1 MTNRNSS
8 EKKYL
13 KYFWIIILT
22 PISLGLLIIIL
33 TAMGWLGFMPT
44 IEDLQNPSRDLAS
57 EVISEDG
64 KILGTF
70 YLNENRNP
78 VEYKDL
84 SPFLVQALI
93 AREDHRFSKHSGIDG
108 VALFRVAVRTVLMRN
123 TGQGGGSTITQQLAK
138 NLFPRDTTEYRFGAV
153 RNVVTAM
160 RKFKEWVIAV
170 KLEKNY
176 TKDEII
182 TMYLN
187 TVPFSGDAFGIKA
200 ASRAF
205 FNKSADSLKIEE
217 AALLIGLLQAPS
229 KFNPVRNP
237 ERSQLRRNSVL
248 QKMFEHDYITE
259 SQYDSLVTIPVK
271 VKYNSQGHNA
281 GKATYFREKL
291 RYIMTRPKPDKSRYG
306 SFQSFFEDSI
316 EWENNPL
323 YGWCNK
329 NKKPDGSPYNL
340 YTDGLKIYSSINY
353 RMQEYAE
360 EAVKQHLKESI
371 QPAFDKEKKGKKKA
385 PFSNNLTDAD
395 IENIM
400 KSAMRRTP
408 RYRSLKNEGYS
419 ESEIMNNFKTKTE
432 MTIFTWNGEKD
443 TTMSPWDSIRY
454 YKQLLRAS
462 FMAMDPHTGHIKAWV
477 GGPDSKYFVYDGVKS
492 QKRQVGSTIKP
503 FLYTLAMQMG
513 FKPCDKVWNV
523 PVTFRDN
530 DTTWTPKN
538 SGETKYDGKQVTL
551 KWGLSNSVNNI
562 SAYLIQ
568 QFNPALVVDIIEK
581 MGVKSRIDPV
591 PSIFLGTS
599 DISLFEMVGA
609 YSTFANK
616 GVYTEPILVSRIED
630 KNGNVIAVFQP
641 QKVEAISEHTS
652 YLMLNLMQSVITGG
666 TGSRLRYR
674 YNLMNELA
682 GKTGTSQN
690 HSDGWFMGISPDLVA
705 GSWVGGEDRAIHF
718 EYLGEGQA
726 AATALPIYGLFMQ
739 KVYADKSINLTQ
751 APFERPVNF
760 NVDMNCP
767 VSEIEQQTKAV
778 EEEEY

>member
-1 MTNRNSS
+1 MNNPIPN
-8 EKKYL
+8 EKKYI

-22 PISLGLLIIIL
+22 PISLGVLIIIL
-33 TAMGWLGFMPT
+33 TALGWLGFMPT

-64 KILGTF
+64 RILGTF

-93 AREDHRFSKHSGIDG
+93 AREDHRFEKHAGVDG
-108 VALFRVAVRTVLMRN
+108 VALFRVAVRTILMRSS
-123 TGQGGGSTITQQLAK
+123 GQGGGSTITQQLAK
-138 NLFPRDTTEYRFGAV
+138 NLFPRDTTEYKLGIV
-153 RNVVTAM
+153 RSTVMAL

-170 KLEKNY
+170 KLERNY
-176 TKDEII
+176 TKDEIL

-205 FNKSADSLKIEE
+205 FNKSPDSLKIEE
-217 AALLIGLLQAPS
+217 AAILIGLLQAPT

-248 QKMFEHDYITE
+248 QKMYEHNFITE
-259 SQYDSLVTIPVK
+259 QQYDSLVTIPVK
-271 VKYNSQGHNA
+271 VTYNSQGHNA
-281 GKATYFREKL
+281 GTATYFREKL
-291 RYIMTRPKPDKSRYG
+291 RFIMTRPKPDKSKYG
-306 SFQSFFEDSI
+306 SSQSFYEDSI

-329 NKKPDGSPYNL
+329 NKKPDGSDYNL
-340 YTDGLKIYSSINY
+340 YTDGLRIYSTINY

-360 EAVKQHLKESI
+360 EAVKSHLKESL
-371 QPAFDKEKKGKKKA
+371 QPAFYKEKKGRKKA
-385 PFSNNLTDAD
+385 PFSNDLTDED
-395 IENIM
+395 IENVM
-400 KSAMRRTP
+400 RSAMRRTD
-408 RYRSLKNEGYS
+408 RYRSLRNEGYS
-419 ESEIMNNFKTKTE
+419 ESEIMKNFKTKTE
-432 MTIFTWNGEKD
+432 MTIFSWRGDID
-443 TTMSPWDSIRY
+443 TTMTPWDSIRY
-454 YKQLLRAS
+454 FKSILRAS
-462 FMAMDPHTGHIKAWV
+462 FMAMDPHTGEIKAWV
-477 GGPDSKYFVYDGVKS
+477 GGPDSKYFSYDGVKT
-492 QKRQVGSTIKP
+492 QKRQVGSTVKP

-530 DTTWTPKN
+530 NTTWTPKN
-538 SGETKYDGKQVTL
+538 SGTTKYDGKLVTL
-551 KWGLSNSVNNI
+551 KWGLANSVNNI

-568 QFNPALVVDIIEK
+568 QFNPELVVDIIKK
-581 MGVKSRIDPV
+581 MGVKSKIDAV

-599 DISLFEMVGA
+599 DITLYEMVGA

-616 GVYTEPILVSRIED
+616 GVYTEPIMVTRIED
-630 KNGNVIAVFQP
+630 KNGNVISTFTP
-641 QKVEAISEHTS
+641 QKTEAISENTA
-652 YLMLNLMQSVITGG
+652 YLMLNLMQGVINGG
-666 TGSRLRYR
+666 TGSRLRYKF
-674 YNLMNELA
+674 NLMNELA

-705 GSWVGGEDRAIHF
+705 GTWVGGEDRAIHF

-726 AATALPIYGLFMQ
+726 AATALPIYGKFMQ
-739 KVYADKSINLTQ
+739 KVYADKVINLTQ
-751 APFERPVNF
+751 GPFERPENF
-760 NVDMNCP
+760 YIDMNCP
-767 VSEIEQQTKAV
+767 VSEVSQEPTIQ
-778 EEEEY
+778 EEEF

>member
-1 MTNRNSS
+1 MTNRNSN
-8 EKKYL
+8 ENNFL
-13 KYFWIIILT
+13 KYFWIIVLT
-22 PISLGLLIIIL
+22 PITLGVLIIIL
-33 TAMGWLGFMPT
+33 TALGWLGFMPT

-93 AREDHRFSKHSGIDG
+93 AREDHRFTKHSGIDG

-138 NLFPRDTTEYRFGAV
+138 NLFPRDTTVYKLGIV
-153 RNVVTAM
+153 RNTVMAL

-176 TKDEII
+176 TKDEIL

-205 FNKSADSLKIEE
+205 FNKSPDSLKIEE
-217 AALLIGLLQAPS
+217 AAVLIGLLQAPT

-237 ERSQLRRNSVL
+237 ERSQIRRNSVL
-248 QKMFEHDYITE
+248 QKMYEHNYITE
-259 SQYDSLVTIPVK
+259 QQYDSLVSIPVK
-271 VKYNSQGHNA
+271 VTYHSQGHNA
-281 GKATYFREKL
+281 GRATYFREKL
-291 RYIMTRPKPDKSRYG
+291 RFIMTRPKPEKSRYG
-306 SFQSFFEDSI
+306 SYQSYYEDSI

-329 NKKPDGSPYNL
+329 NKKPDGTPYNL
-340 YTDGLKIYSSINY
+340 YTDGLKIYSTINF

-360 EAVKQHLKESI
+360 EAVSEHLKESL
-371 QPAFDKEKKGKKKA
+371 QPAFNKEKKGRKKA
-385 PFSNNLTDAD
+385 PFSNDLTEAD

-400 KSAMRRTP
+400 RSAMRRTA

-419 ESEIMNNFKTKTE
+419 ESEINKIFKTKTE
-432 MTIFTWNGEKD
+432 MTVFSWKGDID
-443 TTMSPWDSIRY
+443 TVMSPWDSIRY
-454 YKQLLRAS
+454 FKSMLRAS
-462 FMAMDPHTGHIKAWV
+462 FMAMDPHTGEIKAWV
-477 GGPDSKYFVYDGVKS
+477 GGPDSKYFSYDGVKT
-492 QKRQVGSTIKP
+492 QKRQVGSTVKP

-538 SGETKYDGKQVTL
+538 SGTTKYDGKLVTL
-551 KWGLSNSVNNI
+551 KWGLANSINNI

-568 QFNPALVVDIIEK
+568 QFNPELVVDIIKK
-581 MGVKSRIDPV
+581 MGVKSKIDAV

-599 DISLFEMVGA
+599 DITLYEMVGA

-616 GVYTEPILVSRIED
+616 GVYTEPIMVNRIED
-630 KNGNVIAVFQP
+630 KNGNVISVFQP
-641 QKVEAISEHTS
+641 QKVEAISENTA
-652 YLMLNLMQSVITGG
+652 YLMLNLMQGVINGG
-666 TGSRLRYR
+666 TGSRLRYKF
-674 YNLMNELA
+674 NLMNELA

-705 GSWVGGEDRAIHF
+705 GTWVGGEDRAIHF

-726 AATALPIYGLFMQ
+726 AATALPIYGLFMK
-739 KVYADKSINLTQ
+739 KVYADKVINLNQ
-751 APFERPVNF
+751 GPFERPENF
-760 NVDMNCP
+760 YIDMNCP
-767 VSEIEQQTKAV
+767 VSEVSQEPTIN
-778 EEEEY
+778 EEEF

>member
-1 MTNRNSS
+1 MTNRNSN
-8 EKKYL
+8 ENNFL
-13 KYFWIIILT
+13 KYFWIIVLT
-22 PISLGLLIIIL
+22 PITLGVLIIIL
-33 TAMGWLGFMPT
+33 TALGWLGFMPT

-93 AREDHRFSKHSGIDG
+93 AREDHRFTKHSGIDG

-138 NLFPRDTTEYRFGAV
+138 NLFPRDTTIYKLGIV
-153 RNVVTAM
+153 RNTVMAL

-176 TKDEII
+176 TKDEIL

-205 FNKSADSLKIEE
+205 FNKSPDSLKIEE
-217 AALLIGLLQAPS
+217 AAVLIGLLQAPT

-237 ERSQLRRNSVL
+237 ERSQIRRNSVL
-248 QKMFEHDYITE
+248 QKMYEHNYITE
-259 SQYDSLVTIPVK
+259 QQYDSLVSIPVK
-271 VKYNSQGHNA
+271 VTYHSQGHNA
-281 GKATYFREKL
+281 GRATYFREKL
-291 RYIMTRPKPDKSRYG
+291 RFIMTRPKPEKSRYG
-306 SFQSFFEDSI
+306 SYQSYYEDSI

-329 NKKPDGSPYNL
+329 NKKPDGTPYNL
-340 YTDGLKIYSSINY
+340 YTDGLKIYSTINF

-360 EAVKQHLKESI
+360 EAVSEHLKESL
-371 QPAFDKEKKGKKKA
+371 QPAFNKEKKGRKKA
-385 PFSNNLTDAD
+385 PFSNDLTEAD

-400 KSAMRRTP
+400 RSAMRRTA

-419 ESEIMNNFKTKTE
+419 ESEINKIFKTKTE
-432 MTIFTWNGEKD
+432 MTVFSWKGDID
-443 TTMSPWDSIRY
+443 TVMSPWDSIRY
-454 YKQLLRAS
+454 FKSMLRAS
-462 FMAMDPHTGHIKAWV
+462 FMAMDPHTGEIKAWV
-477 GGPDSKYFVYDGVKS
+477 GGPDSKYFSYDGVKT
-492 QKRQVGSTIKP
+492 QKRQVGSTVKP

-538 SGETKYDGKQVTL
+538 SGTTKYDGKLVTL
-551 KWGLSNSVNNI
+551 KWGLANSINNI

-568 QFNPALVVDIIEK
+568 QFNPELVVDIIKK
-581 MGVKSRIDPV
+581 MGVKSKIDAV

-599 DISLFEMVGA
+599 DITLYEMVGA

-616 GVYTEPILVSRIED
+616 GVYTEPIMVNRIED
-630 KNGNVIAVFQP
+630 KNGNVISVFQP
-641 QKVEAISEHTS
+641 QKVEAISENTA
-652 YLMLNLMQSVITGG
+652 YLMLNLMQGVINGG
-666 TGSRLRYR
+666 TGSRLRYKF
-674 YNLMNELA
+674 NLMNELA

-705 GSWVGGEDRAIHF
+705 GTWVGGEDRAIHF

-726 AATALPIYGLFMQ
+726 AATALPIYGLFMK
-739 KVYADKSINLTQ
+739 KVYADKVINLNQ
-751 APFERPVNF
+751 GPFERPENF
-760 NVDMNCP
+760 YIDMNCP
-767 VSEIEQQTKAV
+767 VSEVSQEPTIN
-778 EEEEY
+778 EEEF

>member
-22 PISLGLLIIIL
+22 PICLGLIIIIL
-33 TAMGWLGFMPT
+33 TALGWLGFMPT

-138 NLFPRDTTEYRFGAV
+138 NLFPRDTTEYRYGAV
-153 RNVVTAM
+153 RNAVTAM

-217 AALLIGLLQAPS
+217 ASLLIGLLQAPS

-248 QKMFEHDYITE
+248 QKMYEHDYITE

-306 SFQSFFEDSI
+306 SYQSFFEDSI
-316 EWENNPL
+316 EWEINPL

-360 EAVKQHLKESI
+360 EAVKQHLKESL
-371 QPAFDKEKKGKKKA
+371 QPAFNKEKKGKKKA
-385 PFSNNLTDAD
+385 PFSNDLTDAD

-408 RYRSLKNEGYS
+408 RYRSLKNDGHS
-419 ESEIMNNFKTKTE
+419 ESEIMKIFKTKTE
-432 MTIFTWNGEKD
+432 ITVFSWNGEKD

-462 FMAMDPHTGHIKAWV
+462 FMAMDPHNGQIKAWV

-616 GVYTEPILVSRIED
+616 GVYTEPVMVTRIED

-674 YNLMNELA
+674 YNMMNELA

-726 AATALPIYGLFMQ
+726 AATALPIFGLFMQ
-739 KVYADKSINLTQ
+739 KVYADKSLNLTQ
-751 APFERPVNF
+751 GPFERPVNF

-767 VSEIEQQTKAV
+767 VSEIDQQTKAV
-778 EEEEY
+778 FEEEY

>member
-1 MTNRNSS
+1 MTNRNSNHNN
-8 EKKYL
+8 YL

-22 PISLGLLIIIL
+22 PISLGLLIIFL

-70 YLNENRNP
+70 YLSENRNP

-93 AREDHRFSKHSGIDG
+93 AREDHRFNKHSGIDG

-138 NLFPRDTTEYRFGAV
+138 NLFPRDTTAYKFGLV
-153 RNVVTAM
+153 RSTVTAL

-205 FNKSADSLKIEE
+205 FNKSPDSLKIEE
-217 AALLIGLLQAPS
+217 AAVLIGLLQAPS

-237 ERSQLRRNSVL
+237 QRSQLRRNSVL

-259 SQYDSLVTIPVK
+259 QQYDSLVEIPVK
-271 VKYNSQGHNA
+271 VSYNSQGHNA

-306 SFQSFFEDSI
+306 SYQSFFEDST

-329 NKKPDGSPYNL
+329 NKKPDGTPYNL
-340 YTDGLKIYSSINY
+340 YTDGLKIYSTINF

-360 EAVKQHLKESI
+360 EAVKQHLKESL

-385 PFSNNLTDAD
+385 PFSNDLTEED
-395 IENIM
+395 IDNIM
-400 KSAMRRTP
+400 KSAMRRTS

-419 ESEIMNNFKTKTE
+419 EAEILKLFKTKTD
-432 MTIFTWNGEKD
+432 MTVFSWSGEID

-454 YKQLLRAS
+454 FKKMLRAS
-462 FMAMDPHTGHIKAWV
+462 FMAMDPHTGYIKAWV
-477 GGPDSKYFVYDGVKS
+477 GGPDSRYFVYDGVKT

-513 FKPCDKVWNV
+513 FTPCDKAYNI
-523 PVTFRDN
+523 PYTFKTLDS
-530 DTTWTPKN
+530 TWTPKN
-538 SGETKYDGKQVTL
+538 SGSSKYDGKLVTL
-551 KWGLSNSVNNI
+551 KWGLANSVNYI
-562 SAYLIQ
+562 SAYLMQ
-568 QFNPALVVDIIEK
+568 QFNPELVVDIIKK
-581 MGVKSRIDPV
+581 MGVKSKIDAV

-599 DISLFEMVGA
+599 DINLYEMVGA
-609 YSTFANK
+609 YSSFANK
-616 GVYTEPILVSRIED
+616 GIYTEPIMVTRIED
-630 KNGNVIAVFQP
+630 KNGNIISVFQP
-641 QKVEAISEHTS
+641 EKIEAISENTA
-652 YLMLNLMQSVITGG
+652 YLMLNLLQGVIRGG
-666 TGSRLRYR
+666 TGTRLISKYGLN
-674 YNLMNELA
+674 YDLA

-705 GSWVGGEDRAIHF
+705 GTWVGGEDRAVHF
-718 EYLGEGQA
+718 DYLGEGQA

-739 KVYADKSINLTQ
+739 KVYADKTINLNQ
-751 APFERPVNF
+751 GPFERPENFYVNM
-760 NVDMNCP
+760 DCP
-767 VSEIEQQTKAV
+767 VSEIEQQSQV
-778 EEEEY
+778 QEEEVY

>member
-1 MTNRNSS
+1 MNNPIPN
-8 EKKYL
+8 EKKYI

-22 PISLGLLIIIL
+22 PISLGVLIIIL
-33 TAMGWLGFMPT
+33 TALGWLGFMPT

-64 KILGTF
+64 RILGTF

-93 AREDHRFSKHSGIDG
+93 AREDHRFEKHAGVDG
-108 VALFRVAVRTVLMRN
+108 VALFRVAVRTILMRSS
-123 TGQGGGSTITQQLAK
+123 GQGGGSTITQQLAK
-138 NLFPRDTTEYRFGAV
+138 NLFPRDTTEYKLGIV
-153 RNVVTAM
+153 RSTVMAL

-170 KLEKNY
+170 KLERNY
-176 TKDEII
+176 TKDEIL

-205 FNKSADSLKIEE
+205 FNKSPDSLKIEE
-217 AALLIGLLQAPS
+217 AAILIGLLQAPT

-248 QKMFEHDYITE
+248 QKMYEHNFITE
-259 SQYDSLVTIPVK
+259 QQYDSLVTIPVK
-271 VKYNSQGHNA
+271 VTYNSQGHNA
-281 GKATYFREKL
+281 GTATYFREKL
-291 RYIMTRPKPDKSRYG
+291 RFIMTRPKPDKSKYG
-306 SFQSFFEDSI
+306 SSQSFYEDSI

-329 NKKPDGSPYNL
+329 NKKPDGSDYNL
-340 YTDGLKIYSSINY
+340 YTDGLRIYSTINY

-360 EAVKQHLKESI
+360 EAVKSHLKESL
-371 QPAFDKEKKGKKKA
+371 QPAFYKEKKGRKKA
-385 PFSNNLTDAD
+385 PFSNDLTDED
-395 IENIM
+395 IENVM
-400 KSAMRRTP
+400 RSAMRRTD
-408 RYRSLKNEGYS
+408 RYRSLRNEGNS
-419 ESEIMNNFKTKTE
+419 ESEIMKNFKTKTE
-432 MTIFTWNGEKD
+432 MTIFSWRGDID
-443 TTMSPWDSIRY
+443 TTMTPWDSIRY
-454 YKQLLRAS
+454 FKSILRAS
-462 FMAMDPHTGHIKAWV
+462 FMAMDPHTGEIKAWV
-477 GGPDSKYFVYDGVKS
+477 GGPDSKYFSYDGVKT
-492 QKRQVGSTIKP
+492 QKRQVGSTVKP

-530 DTTWTPKN
+530 NTTWTPKN
-538 SGETKYDGKQVTL
+538 SGTTKYDGKLVTL
-551 KWGLSNSVNNI
+551 KWGLANSVNNI

-568 QFNPALVVDIIEK
+568 QFNPELVVDIIKK
-581 MGVKSRIDPV
+581 MGVKSKIDAV

-599 DISLFEMVGA
+599 DITLYEMVGA

-616 GVYTEPILVSRIED
+616 GVYTEPIMVTRIED
-630 KNGNVIAVFQP
+630 KNGNVISTFTP
-641 QKVEAISEHTS
+641 QKTEAISENTA
-652 YLMLNLMQSVITGG
+652 YLMLNLMQGVINGG
-666 TGSRLRYR
+666 TGSRLRYKF
-674 YNLMNELA
+674 NLMNELA

-705 GSWVGGEDRAIHF
+705 GTWVGGEDRAIHF

-726 AATALPIYGLFMQ
+726 AATALPIYGKFMQ
-739 KVYADKSINLTQ
+739 KVYADKVINLTQ
-751 APFERPVNF
+751 GPFERPENF
-760 NVDMNCP
+760 YIDMNCP
-767 VSEIEQQTKAV
+767 VSEVSQEPTIQ
-778 EEEEY
+778 EEEF

>member
-1 MTNRNSS
+1 
-8 EKKYL
+8 L
-13 KYFWIIILT
+13 I
-22 PISLGLLIIIL
+22 IIIL
-33 TAMGWLGFMPT
+33 TALGWLGFMPT

-138 NLFPRDTTEYRFGAV
+138 NLFPRDTTEYRYGAV
-153 RNVVTAM
+153 RNAVTAM

-217 AALLIGLLQAPS
+217 ASLLIGLLQAPS

-248 QKMFEHDYITE
+248 QKMYEHDYITE

-306 SFQSFFEDSI
+306 SYQSFFEDSI
-316 EWENNPL
+316 EWEINPL

-360 EAVKQHLKESI
+360 EAVKQHLKESL
-371 QPAFDKEKKGKKKA
+371 QPAFNKEKKGKKKA
-385 PFSNNLTDAD
+385 PFSNDLTDAD

-408 RYRSLKNEGYS
+408 RYRSLKNDGHS
-419 ESEIMNNFKTKTE
+419 ESEIMKIFKTKTE
-432 MTIFTWNGEKD
+432 ITVFSWNGEKD

-462 FMAMDPHTGHIKAWV
+462 FMAMDPHNGQIKAWV

-616 GVYTEPILVSRIED
+616 GVYTEPVMVTRIED

-674 YNLMNELA
+674 YNMMNELA

-726 AATALPIYGLFMQ
+726 AATALPIFGLFMQ
-739 KVYADKSINLTQ
+739 KVYADKSLNLTQ
-751 APFERPVNF
+751 GPFERPVNF

-767 VSEIEQQTKAV
+767 VSEIDQQTKAV
-778 EEEEY
+778 FEEEY

>member
-1 MTNRNSS
+1 MNNPISN
-8 EKKYL
+8 EKKYI

-33 TAMGWLGFMPT
+33 TALGWLGFMPT
-44 IEDLQNPSRDLAS
+44 IEDLQNPSKDLAS

-64 KILGTF
+64 RILGTF

-93 AREDHRFSKHSGIDG
+93 AREDHRFEKHAGIDG
-108 VALFRVAVRTVLMRN
+108 VALFRVAIRTILMRSS
-123 TGQGGGSTITQQLAK
+123 GQGGGSTITQQLAK
-138 NLFPRDTTEYRFGAV
+138 NLFPRDTTEYKLGIV
-153 RNVVTAM
+153 RSTVMAL
-160 RKFKEWVIAV
+160 RKFKEWVIAA
-170 KLEKNY
+170 KLERNY
-176 TKDEII
+176 TKDEIL

-187 TVPFSGDAFGIKA
+187 TVPFSGDAYGIKA

-205 FNKSADSLKIEE
+205 FNKSPDSLKIEE
-217 AALLIGLLQAPS
+217 AAVLIGLLQAPT

-248 QKMFEHDYITE
+248 QKMYEHNYITE
-259 SQYDSLVTIPVK
+259 QQYDSLITIPVK
-271 VKYNSQGHNA
+271 VTYNSQGHNA

-291 RYIMTRPKPDKSRYG
+291 RFIMTRTKPEKSRYG
-306 SFQSFFEDSI
+306 SYQSFYEDSI

-323 YGWCNK
+323 YGWCSK
-329 NKKPDGSPYNL
+329 NKKPDGSDYNL
-340 YTDGLKIYSSINY
+340 YTDGLRIYSTINY

-360 EAVKQHLKESI
+360 EAVKSHLKESL
-371 QPAFDKEKKGKKKA
+371 QPAFYKEKKGKKKA
-385 PFSNNLTDAD
+385 PFSNDLSEDE

-400 KSAMRRTP
+400 KSAMRRTD

-419 ESEIMNNFKTKTE
+419 ESEIIKNFKTKTD
-432 MTIFTWNGEKD
+432 MTIFSWRGDID

-454 YKQLLRAS
+454 FKSILRAS
-462 FMAMDPHTGHIKAWV
+462 FMAMDPHTGEIKAWV
-477 GGPDSKYFVYDGVKS
+477 GGPDSKYFSYDGVKT
-492 QKRQVGSTIKP
+492 QKRQVGSTVKP

-523 PVTFRDN
+523 PVTFKDN
-530 DTTWTPKN
+530 NTTWTPKN
-538 SGETKYDGKQVTL
+538 SGTTKYDGKLVTL
-551 KWGLSNSVNNI
+551 KWGLANSVNNI

-568 QFNPALVVDIIEK
+568 QFNPELVVDIIKK
-581 MGVKSRIDPV
+581 MGVKSKIDAV

-599 DISLFEMVGA
+599 DITLFEMVGA

-616 GVYTEPILVSRIED
+616 GVYTEPIMVTRIED
-630 KNGNVIAVFQP
+630 KNGNVISTFTP
-641 QKVEAISEHTS
+641 QKTEAISENTA
-652 YLMLNLMQSVITGG
+652 YLMLNLMQGVINGG
-666 TGSRLRYR
+666 TGSRLRYKF
-674 YNLMNELA
+674 NLMNELA

-705 GSWVGGEDRAIHF
+705 GTWVGGEDRAIHF

-726 AATALPIYGLFMQ
+726 AATALPIYGKFMQ
-739 KVYADKSINLTQ
+739 MVYADKVINLTQ
-751 APFERPVNF
+751 GPFERPENF
-760 NVDMNCP
+760 YIDMNCP
-767 VSEIEQQTKAV
+767 VSEVSQETTTP
-778 EEEEY
+778 EEEF

>member
-1 MTNRNSS
+1 MTNRNSN
-8 EKKYL
+8 ENNFL
-13 KYFWIIILT
+13 KYFWIIVLT
-22 PISLGLLIIIL
+22 PITLGVLIIIL
-33 TAMGWLGFMPT
+33 TALGWLGFMPT

-93 AREDHRFSKHSGIDG
+93 AREDHRFTKHSGIDG

-138 NLFPRDTTEYRFGAV
+138 NLFPRDTTIYKLGIV
-153 RNVVTAM
+153 RNTVMAL

-176 TKDEII
+176 TKDEIL

-205 FNKSADSLKIEE
+205 FNKSPDSLKIEE
-217 AALLIGLLQAPS
+217 AAVLIGLLQAPT

-237 ERSQLRRNSVL
+237 ERSQIRRNSVL
-248 QKMFEHDYITE
+248 QKMYEHNYITE
-259 SQYDSLVTIPVK
+259 QQYDSLMSIPVK
-271 VKYNSQGHNA
+271 VTYHSQGHNA
-281 GKATYFREKL
+281 GRATYFREKL
-291 RYIMTRPKPDKSRYG
+291 RFIMTRPKPEKSRYG
-306 SFQSFFEDSI
+306 SYQSYYEDSI

-329 NKKPDGSPYNL
+329 NKKPDGTPYNL
-340 YTDGLKIYSSINY
+340 YTDGLKIYSTINF

-360 EAVKQHLKESI
+360 EAVSEHLKESL
-371 QPAFDKEKKGKKKA
+371 QPAFNKEKKGRKKA
-385 PFSNNLTDAD
+385 PFSNDLTEAD

-400 KSAMRRTP
+400 RSAMRRTA

-419 ESEIMNNFKTKTE
+419 ESEINKIFKTKTE
-432 MTIFTWNGEKD
+432 MTVFSWKGDID
-443 TTMSPWDSIRY
+443 TVMSPWDSIRY
-454 YKQLLRAS
+454 FKSMLRAS
-462 FMAMDPHTGHIKAWV
+462 FMAMDPHTGEIKAWV
-477 GGPDSKYFVYDGVKS
+477 GGPDSKYFSYDGVKT
-492 QKRQVGSTIKP
+492 QKRQVGSTVKP

-538 SGETKYDGKQVTL
+538 SGTTKYDGKLVTL
-551 KWGLSNSVNNI
+551 KWGLANSINNI

-568 QFNPALVVDIIEK
+568 QFNPELVVDIIKK
-581 MGVKSRIDPV
+581 MGVKSKIDAV

-599 DISLFEMVGA
+599 DITLYEMVGA

-616 GVYTEPILVSRIED
+616 GVYTEPIMVNRIED
-630 KNGNVIAVFQP
+630 KNGNVISVFQP
-641 QKVEAISEHTS
+641 QKVEAISENTA
-652 YLMLNLMQSVITGG
+652 YLMLNLMQGVINGG
-666 TGSRLRYR
+666 TGSRLRYKF
-674 YNLMNELA
+674 NLMNELA

-705 GSWVGGEDRAIHF
+705 GTWVGGEDRAIHF

-726 AATALPIYGLFMQ
+726 AATALPIYGLFMK
-739 KVYADKSINLTQ
+739 KVYADKVINLNQ
-751 APFERPVNF
+751 GPFERPENF
-760 NVDMNCP
+760 YIDMNCP
-767 VSEIEQQTKAV
+767 VSEVSQEPTIN
-778 EEEEY
+778 EEEF

>member
-1 MTNRNSS
+1 MNNPIPN
-8 EKKYL
+8 EKKYI

-22 PISLGLLIIIL
+22 PISLGVLIIIL
-33 TAMGWLGFMPT
+33 TALGWLGFMPT

-64 KILGTF
+64 RILGTF

-93 AREDHRFSKHSGIDG
+93 AREDHRFEKHAGVDG
-108 VALFRVAVRTVLMRN
+108 VALFRVAVRTILMRSS
-123 TGQGGGSTITQQLAK
+123 GQGGGSTITQQLAK
-138 NLFPRDTTEYRFGAV
+138 NLFPRDTTEYKLGIV
-153 RNVVTAM
+153 RSTVMAL

-170 KLEKNY
+170 KLERNY
-176 TKDEII
+176 TKDEIL

-205 FNKSADSLKIEE
+205 FNKSPDSLKIEE
-217 AALLIGLLQAPS
+217 AAILIGLLQAPT

-248 QKMFEHDYITE
+248 QKMYEHNFITE
-259 SQYDSLVTIPVK
+259 QQYDSLVTIPVK
-271 VKYNSQGHNA
+271 VTYNSQGHNA
-281 GKATYFREKL
+281 GTATYFREKL
-291 RYIMTRPKPDKSRYG
+291 RFIMTRPKPDKSKYG
-306 SFQSFFEDSI
+306 SSQSFYEDSI

-329 NKKPDGSPYNL
+329 NKKPDGSDYNL
-340 YTDGLKIYSSINY
+340 YTDGLRIYSTINY

-360 EAVKQHLKESI
+360 EAVKSHLKESL
-371 QPAFDKEKKGKKKA
+371 QPAFYKEKKGRKKA
-385 PFSNNLTDAD
+385 PFSNDLTDED
-395 IENIM
+395 IENVM
-400 KSAMRRTP
+400 RSAMRRTD
-408 RYRSLKNEGYS
+408 RYRSLRNEGNS
-419 ESEIMNNFKTKTE
+419 ESEIMKNFKTKTE
-432 MTIFTWNGEKD
+432 MTIFSWRGDID
-443 TTMSPWDSIRY
+443 TTMTPWDSIRY
-454 YKQLLRAS
+454 FKSILRAS
-462 FMAMDPHTGHIKAWV
+462 FMAMDPHTGEIKAWV
-477 GGPDSKYFVYDGVKS
+477 GGPDSKYFSYDGVKT
-492 QKRQVGSTIKP
+492 QKRQVGSTVKP

-530 DTTWTPKN
+530 NTTWTPKN
-538 SGETKYDGKQVTL
+538 SGTTKYDGKLVTL
-551 KWGLSNSVNNI
+551 KWGLANSVNNI

-568 QFNPALVVDIIEK
+568 QFNPELVVDIIKK
-581 MGVKSRIDPV
+581 MGVKSKIDAV

-599 DISLFEMVGA
+599 DITLFEMVGA

-616 GVYTEPILVSRIED
+616 GVYTEPIMVTRIED
-630 KNGNVIAVFQP
+630 KNGNVISTFTP
-641 QKVEAISEHTS
+641 QKTEAISENTA
-652 YLMLNLMQSVITGG
+652 YLMLNLMQGVINGG
-666 TGSRLRYR
+666 TGSRLRYKF
-674 YNLMNELA
+674 NLMNELA

-705 GSWVGGEDRAIHF
+705 GTWVGGEDRAIHF

-726 AATALPIYGLFMQ
+726 AATALPIYGKFMQ
-739 KVYADKSINLTQ
+739 KVYADKVINLTQ
-751 APFERPVNF
+751 GPFERPENF
-760 NVDMNCP
+760 YIDMNCP
-767 VSEIEQQTKAV
+767 VSEVSQEPTIQ
-778 EEEEY
+778 EEEF

>member
-1 MTNRNSS
+1 MTNHNL
-8 EKKYL
+8 KHNKYL
-13 KYFWIIILT
+13 KYFWIIILA
-22 PISLGLLIIIL
+22 PISVGILIIFL

-70 YLNENRNP
+70 YLSENRNP

-84 SPFLVQALI
+84 SPFLVQALV
-93 AREDHRFSKHSGIDG
+93 AREDHRFQKHSGIDG

-138 NLFPRDTTEYRFGAV
+138 NLFPRDTTEYRFGMV
-153 RNVVTAM
+153 RSTVTAL
-160 RKFKEWVIAV
+160 RKFKEWVIAA
-170 KLEKNY
+170 KLERNY
-176 TKDEII
+176 TKDEIL

-248 QKMFEHDYITE
+248 QKMFEHDFITE
-259 SQYDSLVTIPVK
+259 QQYDSLITIPVK
-271 VKYNSQGHNA
+271 VAYNSQGHNA

-291 RYIMTRPKPDKSRYG
+291 RYIMTRPKPERSRYG
-306 SFQSFFEDSI
+306 SYQSFFEDST
-316 EWENNPL
+316 EWETNPL

-340 YTDGLKIYSSINY
+340 YTDGLKIYSTINY

-360 EAVKQHLKESI
+360 EALKQHLKESL
-371 QPAFDKEKKGKKKA
+371 QPAFDKEKKGRKKA
-385 PFSNNLTDAD
+385 PFSNDLTEAD
-395 IENIM
+395 IENVM
-400 KSAMRRTP
+400 KSAMRRTD
-408 RYRSLKNEGYS
+408 RYRSLRNEGLK
-419 ESEIMNNFKTKTE
+419 EDEILKNFKTKTE
-432 MTIFTWNGEKD
+432 MTVFTWNGEKD

-454 YKQLLRAS
+454 FKQLLRAS
-462 FMAMDPHTGHIKAWV
+462 FMAMDPHTGHIKAWI
-477 GGPDSKYFVYDGVKS
+477 GGPDSRYFVYDGVKT

-513 FKPCDKVWNV
+513 FKPCDKVLNV
-523 PVTFRDN
+523 PVTFPVGDS
-530 DTTWTPKN
+530 TWTPKN
-538 SGETKYDGKQVTL
+538 SGTTKYDGKLVTL

-562 SAYLIQ
+562 SAYIIK
-568 QFNPALVVDIIEK
+568 QFNPSLVADIIEK
-581 MGVKSRIDPV
+581 MGVKSKIDAV

-609 YSTFANK
+609 YSSFANK
-616 GVYTEPILVSRIED
+616 GVYTEPIMVARIED
-630 KNGNVIAVFQP
+630 KNGNIISTFQP
-641 QKVEAISEHTS
+641 QKVEAISEHTA
-652 YLMLNLMQSVITGG
+652 YLMLNLLQSVVQGG

-674 YNLMNELA
+674 YNLLNDIG

-690 HSDGWFMGISPDLVA
+690 HSDGWFMGVTPDLVA
-705 GSWVGGEDRAIHF
+705 GTWVGGEDRSIHF
-718 EYLGEGQA
+718 EYLDEGQA
-726 AATALPIYGLFMQ
+726 AATALPIFGLFMQ

-751 APFERPVNF
+751 GPFERPAVF

-767 VSEIEQQTKAV
+767 VSEIEKQSEAEK
-778 EEEEY
+778 EEEY

>member
-1 MTNRNSS
+1 MANRISDQN
-8 EKKYL
+8 KYL

-22 PISLGLLIIIL
+22 PIALGIIIIIL
-33 TAMGWLGFMPT
+33 TTLGWLGFMPT

-64 KILGTF
+64 RILGTF

-84 SPFLVQALI
+84 SPFLVQSLI
-93 AREDHRFSKHSGIDG
+93 AREDHRFIKHSGIDG

-138 NLFPRDTTEYRFGAV
+138 NLFPRDTAEYKLGMV
-153 RNVVTAM
+153 RNTVVAL

-176 TKDEII
+176 TKDEIL

-205 FNKSADSLKIEE
+205 FNKSPDSLKIEE
-217 AALLIGLLQAPS
+217 SALLIGLLQAPT

-248 QKMFEHDYITE
+248 QKMFEHDYISE
-259 SQYDSLVTIPVK
+259 SQYDSLITIPVK
-271 VKYNSQGHNA
+271 VSYNSQGHNA
-281 GKATYFREKL
+281 GRATYFREKL
-291 RYIMTRPKPDKSRYG
+291 RFVMTRSKPEKSRYG
-306 SFQSFFEDSI
+306 SYQSYFEDSI
-316 EWENNPL
+316 EWEANPL

-340 YTDGLKIYSSINY
+340 YTDGLKIYSTINY
-353 RMQEYAE
+353 RMQDYAE
-360 EAVKQHLKESI
+360 QAVKQHMKESL

-385 PFSNNLTDAD
+385 PFSNDLTETD

-408 RYRSLKNEGYS
+408 RYRSLKNEGLS
-419 ESEIMNNFKTKTE
+419 EPEIMKIFNTKTD
-432 MTIFTWNGEKD
+432 MTIFSWKGEID
-443 TTMSPWDSIRY
+443 TTMTPWDSIRY
-454 YKQLLRAS
+454 FKKLLRTS
-462 FMAMDPHTGHIKAWV
+462 FMAMDPHTGYIKAWI
-477 GGPDSKYFVYDGVKS
+477 GGPDSKYFSYDGVKT

-538 SGETKYDGKQVTL
+538 SGTSKYDGKLVTL
-551 KWGLSNSVNNI
+551 KWGLANSVNNI

-568 QFNPALVVDIIEK
+568 QFNPSLVVDIIEK
-581 MGVKSRIDPV
+581 MGVKSKIDPV

-599 DISLFEMVGA
+599 DISLYEMVGA

-616 GVYTEPILVSRIED
+616 GVYTEPIMVTKIED

-641 QKVEAISEHTS
+641 QKVEAISENTA
-652 YLMLNLMQSVITGG
+652 YLMLNLMQGVISGG
-666 TGSRLRYR
+666 TGSRLRYK
-674 YNLMNELA
+674 YNLLNELA

-705 GSWVGGEDRAIHF
+705 GTWVGGEDRAIHF

-726 AATALPIYGLFMQ
+726 ATTALPIFGLFMQ
-739 KVYADKSINLTQ
+739 KVYADKTINLTQ
-751 APFERPVNF
+751 GSFERPNNF

-767 VSEIEQQTKAV
+767 VSEIEQQTETEK
-778 EEEEY
+778 EEEY